1 MCLDTHC
8 FEAFEAGTVA
18 PETPAWLLPV
28 RSTHHRAPPELGD
41 QPGLQPDSPCVL
53 LQCLGTRGQQCPPG
67 SLETPFLV
75 LNTLPVLSTSLVLV
89 WLDFF
94 SESYFLFMKGDRR
107 APVPK
112 SGRNKMNYFR
122 ERFPETISF
131 VDINSGS
138 W

>member
-1 MCLDTHC
+1 M
-8 FEAFEAGTVA
+8 A
-18 PETPAWLLPV
+18 PETPRLVTVKSQHSSQGPLEL
-28 RSTHHRAPPELGD
+28 REAPGE
-41 QPGLQPDSPCVL
+41 QPHSPCIL

-67 SLETPFLV
+67 SLGSPTLV
-75 LNTLPVLSTSLVLV
+75 QNTLPVLSTSLVQV

-94 SESYFLFMKGDRR
+94 PESDFLFMKGDRR

-112 SGRNKMNYFR
+112 SGRNKINYFR

-131 VDINSGS
+131 LDINSGS